1 MATKLDVLPRGTS
14 NVGVLE
20 ALRAVIISG
29 AIKPGSQLK
38 QSEIAERLGVS
49 QGPVREALSRLVEEG
64 LVVLIPYRGM
74 FVRILT
80 KDDVEKI
87 FQARMAIETFVFKL
101 VFEDLR
107 MPENLH
113 FLRHLFEMEIE
124 TSRVENGEIALAAN
138 INLHRFLMEQG
149 ENSLLIKFW
158 DSLVAQSQY
167 ILVRLYAVDREAIV
181 RLDSCAERVLQS
193 IGDGD
198 ITEGIRWIKNDLQQV
213 EVSLLE
219 NWDLIIN
226 AD

>member
-1 MATKLDVLPRGTS
+1 M
-14 NVGVLE
+14 
-20 ALRAVIISG
+20 RAGIISG

-38 QSEIAERLGVS
+38 QSDIAERLGVS
-49 QGPVREALSRLVEEG
+49 QGPVREALGRLVEEG

-74 FVRILT
+74 FVRTLT
-80 KDDVEKI
+80 KSDVEEI
-87 FQARMAIETFVFKL
+87 FQARMAIETFVFEL

-107 MPENLH
+107 MPEHLH
-113 FLRHLFEMEIE
+113 FLRHLLETAVE
-124 TSRVENGEIALAAN
+124 TSQNGEIALAAN

-167 ILVRLYAVDREAIV
+167 ILARLYALDRDANV
-181 RLDSCAERVLQS
+181 RLDLCAERILQS
-193 IGDGD
+193 ISDGD

-219 NWDLIIN
+219 NWDLIIKAN
-226 AD
+226 

>member
-1 MATKLDVLPRGTS
+1 MATKLDVLARGTS

-20 ALRAVIISG
+20 ALHAGIISG

-38 QSEIAERLGVS
+38 QSEIAEGLGVS

-64 LVVLIPYRGM
+64 LVILIPYRGM
-74 FVRILT
+74 FVRTLT
-80 KDDVEKI
+80 KSDVEEI
-87 FQARMAIETFVFKL
+87 FQARMAIETFVFEL

-107 MPENLH
+107 LPENLH
-113 FLRHLFEMEIE
+113 FLRHLMETAVE
-124 TSRVENGEIALAAN
+124 TSRVENGEIALAAY

-167 ILVRLYAVDREAIV
+167 ILARLYAVDRGV
-181 RLDSCAERVLQS
+181 NVHLDLCAERILQS
-193 IGDGD
+193 ISDGD

-226 AD
+226 AN